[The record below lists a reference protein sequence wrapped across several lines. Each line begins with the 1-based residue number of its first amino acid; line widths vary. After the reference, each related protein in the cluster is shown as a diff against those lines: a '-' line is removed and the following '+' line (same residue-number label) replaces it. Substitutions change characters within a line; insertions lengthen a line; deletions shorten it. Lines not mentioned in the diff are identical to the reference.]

1 MKLHRRQFLHLSGAA
16 LAGIAMRPTAWAQ
29 GYPERAVRVIVPYAP
44 GGPTDIIARLVAL
57 KLSDRVGKQFYV
69 ENIAG
74 AGGNIGMGRA
84 AQATPDGYTV
94 LFVAPPYVINPAL
107 YEKVP
112 FDHKDFE
119 PVTLAVNSAIVLTVH
134 PSLPANTVK
143 ELVALITA
151 NPGKYN
157 YASPG
162 VGTPPHLLGELFRL
176 TLELDVVHIPFNSG
190 GLAIASAVA
199 GHTPISFGSTAP
211 AVPHISD
218 GKLRAL
224 AVTDTARSR
233 ALPEVPTMAEAGY
246 PQIVGSAWFGV
257 VVPAG
262 TPRETIVWLNR
273 AIGKVLVMPDVK
285 DRAQVL
291 GFEPVGNSPEAFA
304 AQIKADGAKWAKV
317 IREAGIK
324 AR

>member
-1 MKLHRRQFLHLSGAA
+1 MKRCSSIAALGAA
-16 LAGIAMRPTAWAQ
+16 LVISGSAFAQ
-29 GYPERAVRVIVPYAP
+29 QYPGKPVKIIVPFPPA
-44 GGPTDIIARLVAL
+44 GVTDIVARLVAQ
-57 KLSDRVGKQFYV
+57 KLSEKLGEQFYV

-94 LFVAPPYVINPAL
+94 LFVAPPYVINPTL

-112 FDHKDFE
+112 FDHKDFD

-233 ALPEVPTMAEAGY
+233 SLPEVPTMAEAGY

-257 VVPAG
+257 MVPAG

-291 GFEPVGNSPEAFA
+291 GFKPVASSPEEFA

>member
-1 MKLHRRQFLHLSGAA
+1 MKLHRRQFLHLTGAA
-16 LAGIAMRPTAWAQ
+16 VAGIATQPTAWAQ
-29 GYPERAVRVIVPYAP
+29 IYPERAVRVIVPYAP

-57 KLSDRVGKQFYV
+57 KLSDHVGKQFYV
-69 ENIAG
+69 ENIPG

-84 AQATPDGYTV
+84 VQATPDGYTV
-94 LFVAPPYVINPAL
+94 LFVAPPYVINPTL

-119 PVTLAVNSAIVLTVH
+119 PVTLAVNSAIVLAVH

-143 ELVALITA
+143 ELVALIKA
-151 NPGKYN
+151 NPGKYS

-176 TLELDVVHIPFNSG
+176 TLQLDVVHVPFNSG
-190 GLAIASAVA
+190 GLAIASAVG
-199 GHTPISFGSTAP
+199 GHTPISFGSTAT
-211 AVPHISD
+211 AVPHIND
-218 GKLRAL
+218 GKMRAL
-224 AVTDTARSR
+224 AVTDTSRSR
-233 ALPEVPTMAEAGY
+233 ALPEVPTMVEAGY
-246 PQIVGSAWFGV
+246 PEIVGSAWFGV
-257 VVPAG
+257 VVPTG
-262 TPRETIVWLNR
+262 TPREIIAWLNR
-273 AIGKVLVMPDVK
+273 MIGKVLVMPDVK
-285 DRAQVL
+285 ERAQAL
-291 GFEPVGNSPEAFA
+291 GFEPIGNSPEEFA